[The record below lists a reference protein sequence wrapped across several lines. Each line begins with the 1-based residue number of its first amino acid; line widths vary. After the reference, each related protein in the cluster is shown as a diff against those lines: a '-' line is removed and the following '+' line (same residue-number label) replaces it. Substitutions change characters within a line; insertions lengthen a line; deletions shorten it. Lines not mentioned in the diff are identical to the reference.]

1 MQCPDDILD
10 SFSMLSSMLDIL
22 PLVYEHIGLFFHFVS
37 NVMTFYSK
45 EIKHLLFS
53 IADVFPQTSRQLLV
67 FKGMPWL
74 KNLVSDTS
82 TEEKSGR
89 DFRDVNY
96 MLIICIISTQT
107 PKIDLSI
114 CVTQVWTEGLSL
126 CNFWTYSP
134 TKIQYGL
141 MRMKAIHLHF

>member
-10 SFSMLSSMLDIL
+10 SFSMLISMLDIL

-53 IADVFPQTSRQLLV
+53 IADIFPQTSRQLLV
-67 FKGMPWL
+67 FKGMPRL

-82 TEEKSGR
+82 AEEKSGR

-114 CVTQVWTEGLSL
+114 CVTQV
-126 CNFWTYSP
+126 
-134 TKIQYGL
+134 
-141 MRMKAIHLHF
+141 